1 MEALVKRTEK
11 FKKFFNVRNA
21 DLVSS
26 INILFRVLISELRY
40 ELEYWDSNESRFLG
54 KEIYDKKKYEELV
67 KLILPNI
74 SKEIKQIYGLI

>member
-54 KEIYDKKKYEELV
+54 KEIYNKKKYEEFV
-67 KLILPNI
+67 KLVLPNI